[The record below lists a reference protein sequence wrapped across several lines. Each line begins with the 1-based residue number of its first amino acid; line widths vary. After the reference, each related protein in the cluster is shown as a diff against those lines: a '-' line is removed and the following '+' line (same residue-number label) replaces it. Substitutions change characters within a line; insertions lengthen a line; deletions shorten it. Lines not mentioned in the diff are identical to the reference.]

1 MKNNNRLGTIYGLYI
16 IRQMKKRA
24 KGYAAGNNTYRLI
37 IYWIVL
43 ISHPHYYITIIF
55 ALSYD
60 LVVDLSISR
69 RSVAAIPAS
78 EKL

>member
-1 MKNNNRLGTIYGLYI
+1 MDFIYKADEKES
-16 IRQMKKRA
+16 Q
-24 KGYAAGNNTYRLI
+24 GYAAGNNTYRLI

-69 RSVAAIPAS
+69 RSVTAIPAS

>member
-1 MKNNNRLGTIYGLYI
+1 MDFIYKADEKESQGI
-16 IRQMKKRA
+16 CSWD
-24 KGYAAGNNTYRLI
+24 NTYRLI

-69 RSVAAIPAS
+69 RSVTAAIPAS

>member
-1 MKNNNRLGTIYGLYI
+1 
-16 IRQMKKRA
+16 MKKRA
-24 KGYAAGNNTYRLI
+24 KGYAAGI
-37 IYWIVL
+37 IHIVLSYIGLL

-69 RSVAAIPAS
+69 RSVTAIPAS

>member
-1 MKNNNRLGTIYGLYI
+1 
-16 IRQMKKRA
+16 MKKRA

-43 ISHPHYYITIIF
+43 ISHPHYYITILF

-60 LVVDLSISR
+60 LVVDPSISR
-69 RSVAAIPAS
+69 RS
-78 EKL
+78 

>member
-1 MKNNNRLGTIYGLYI
+1 MDFIYKADEKESQG
-16 IRQMKKRA
+16 IRSWD
-24 KGYAAGNNTYRLI
+24 NTYRLI

-69 RSVAAIPAS
+69 RSVAAISAS